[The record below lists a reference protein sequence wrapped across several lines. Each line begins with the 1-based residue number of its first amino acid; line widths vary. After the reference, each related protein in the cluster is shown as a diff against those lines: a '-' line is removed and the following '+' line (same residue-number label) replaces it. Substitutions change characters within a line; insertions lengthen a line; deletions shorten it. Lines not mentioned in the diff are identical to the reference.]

1 MAEEELVPMVYDDK
15 DRDGRILE
23 NVNMQR
29 KARNPF
35 FKVDFI
41 YKSVVIEIITKF
53 TTTQRNKYL

>member
-1 MAEEELVPMVYDDK
+1 MAEEELVPMAYDDK

-29 KARNPF
+29 KARNPS